1 MMFVVSG
8 ARERTGRSALRL
20 FLWILPVGAL
30 AAGCSSHATAPAPT
44 SGRLAGEWGGSEA
57 SLIVDE
63 EGARIELPCADGRID
78 GPIVLHD
85 GRFEATG
92 PWWPGPVPP
101 NESLRARY
109 AGRVVGSRLDLVIV
123 PEPDDRILG
132 PLTLV
137 RDREP
142 SFPRCQ

>member
-8 ARERTGRSALRL
+8 ARGRTGRSALRL
-20 FLWILPVGAL
+20 LLWILPVGAL

-44 SGRLAGEWGGSEA
+44 SGRLEGEWGGPEA
-57 SLIVDE
+57 SLVVDE

-85 GRFEATG
+85 DRFEATG

-109 AGRVVGSRLDLVIV
+109 AGRVVGSRLDFVIV
-123 PEPDDRILG
+123 AEPDDRILG
-132 PLTLV
+132 PLVLV

>member
-8 ARERTGRSALRL
+8 ARERTSRSALRL

-44 SGRLAGEWGGSEA
+44 SGPLAGEWGGSEA
-57 SLIVDE
+57 SLVVDE

-78 GPIVLHD
+78 GPIVFHD

-123 PEPDDRILG
+123 AEPDDRILG

-137 RDREP
+137 RDRAP

>member
-8 ARERTGRSALRL
+8 ARGRTGRSALRL
-20 FLWILPVGAL
+20 LLWILPVGAL

-44 SGRLAGEWGGSEA
+44 SGRLGGEWGGPEA
-57 SLIVDE
+57 SLVVDE

-85 GRFEATG
+85 DRFEATG

-123 PEPDDRILG
+123 AEPDDRILG
-132 PLTLV
+132 PLALV

>member
-1 MMFVVSG
+1 MMHVVVS
-8 ARERTGRSALRL
+8 ARESTGRSALRL
-20 FLWILPVGAL
+20 LLRILPLGAL
-30 AAGCSSHATAPAPT
+30 AAGCSSHVTAPAPT
-44 SGRLAGEWGGSEA
+44 FGPLSGEWGGSEA
-57 SLIVDE
+57 SLVVDE
-63 EGARIELPCADGRID
+63 EGARVELPCADGRID
-78 GPIVLHD
+78 GPIILDD

-92 PWWPGPVPP
+92 PWWPGPVPL

-109 AGRVVGSRLDLVIV
+109 AGRVVGGRLDLVIV
-123 PEPDDRILG
+123 AEPDDRILG